1 MLKVEGQ
8 FAASELQHDRSDV
21 NVTTVDDGLA
31 MIMITLLRT
40 PNITRVPCKESVLHP
55 PPGRGVEG
63 VILTVGAMAPSHVVS
78 RDIRS

>member
-40 PNITRVPCKESVLHP
+40 PNITP
-55 PPGRGVEG
+55 
-63 VILTVGAMAPSHVVS
+63 
-78 RDIRS
+78 RSL